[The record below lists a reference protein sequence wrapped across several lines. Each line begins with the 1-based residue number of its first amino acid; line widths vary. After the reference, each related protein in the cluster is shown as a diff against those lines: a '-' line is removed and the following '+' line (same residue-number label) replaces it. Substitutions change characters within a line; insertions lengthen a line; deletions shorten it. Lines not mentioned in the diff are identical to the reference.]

1 MSFITAGKMN
11 TVVLIKEV
19 NYFFLQTLSLMSLN
33 YCGYNAA
40 ALSAYTVLVTEL
52 VLHAAQRT

>member
-11 TVVLIKEV
+11 TVVLI
-19 NYFFLQTLSLMSLN
+19 YFFLQSLSLMSLN

-52 VLHAAQRT
+52 VLHAAQ